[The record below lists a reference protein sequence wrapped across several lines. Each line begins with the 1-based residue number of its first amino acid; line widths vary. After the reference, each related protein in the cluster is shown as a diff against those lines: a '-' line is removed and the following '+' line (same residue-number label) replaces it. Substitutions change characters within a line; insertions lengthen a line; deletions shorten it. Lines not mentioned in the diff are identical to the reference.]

1 MADSTDRADSAVFAM
16 LFTAIGTFLIANQP
30 PDDTG
35 FIIFCAV
42 VAYAAAGVFFFR
54 AIVAKR

>member
-1 MADSTDRADSAVFAM
+1 MADSTDRADSAIFAV
-16 LFTAIGTFLIANQP
+16 LFTVIGTMLILNQP
-30 PDDTG
+30 PHDTG

-42 VAYAAAGVFFFR
+42 VAYAVAGAFFFR